1 MTHVKRNFYMEQV
14 IKLTSGELVS
24 LKKILESELAT
35 EQINSIEITQTLT
48 NGVYRDTVLMLTL
61 PDKKV
66 KYVIRDL
73 EGV

>member
-1 MTHVKRNFYMEQV
+1 MEQV

>member
-1 MTHVKRNFYMEQV
+1 MTHVKESFVTEQT
-14 IKLTSGELVS
+14 ISLTGSETTSLV
-24 LKKILESELAT
+24 KILTSELAT